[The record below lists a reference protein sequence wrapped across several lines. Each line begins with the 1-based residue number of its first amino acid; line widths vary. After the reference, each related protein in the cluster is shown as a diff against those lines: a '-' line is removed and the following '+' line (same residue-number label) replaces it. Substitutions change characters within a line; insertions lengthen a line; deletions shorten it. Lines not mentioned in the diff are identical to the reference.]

1 MIVENAR
8 MRLRLRELLSR
19 TPGAQSWLQN
29 ILGSTLNSPPGAL
42 LEALLGTLLT
52 GRCVGA
58 VPATWDPIKHD
69 ASFDP

>member
-1 MIVENAR
+1 MENAR
-8 MRLRLRELLSR
+8 MRHRLRELLSR
-19 TPGAQSWLQN
+19 APGAQWLQN
-29 ILGSTLNSPPGAL
+29 ISGSTLNNPPGAL

-58 VPATWDPIKHD
+58 VPATWDLIKHD

>member
-1 MIVENAR
+1 MA
-8 MRLRLRELLSR
+8 
-19 TPGAQSWLQN
+19 N
-29 ILGSTLNSPPGAL
+29 ISGSTLNSPPGAL

-52 GRCVGA
+52 ERCVGA